1 MEGDRR
7 KKEEKKNGNR
17 ARTRSDPKKGEAE
30 EEWKEKKNGR
40 RRGEKKSWVLRVGEA
55 FVPTSMIHS
64 ILKYYFNIFI
74 YLICFILIKIFDL
87 SNKLIIN
94 SLF

>member
-1 MEGDRR
+1 M
-7 KKEEKKNGNR
+7 
-17 ARTRSDPKKGEAE
+17 
-30 EEWKEKKNGR
+30 
-40 RRGEKKSWVLRVGEA
+40 LRVGEA
-55 FVPTSMIHS
+55 FVPTSMIHN